1 MHLPDLLLSLN
12 SHDKVAVC
20 VGGIGGGHLTNSEG
34 TEALGELLVKPDLYL
49 KSVGDLRVQIG
60 LALEHLDLL

>member
-34 TEALGELLVKPDLYL
+34 TEALGELTRPKFKVCWRFE
-49 KSVGDLRVQIG
+49 VVI
-60 LALEHLDLL
+60 